1 MAVSNTSSTSSTSEP
16 HALTPVHHT
25 ATKAEWIDAFEQQ
38 RLERSTLNRL
48 IINYLVTEGFKEAAE
63 KFAEEA
69 GIALNNVDLNSLDER
84 LRIREAIESGN
95 IQEAINL
102 INKKA
107 PELLD
112 QNRQLAF
119 HLKVRFSLSVVSRR
133 SIALLSATTFDRID
147 PFEFHRRRVELRSNP
162 SG

>member
-16 HALTPVHHT
+16 HALTPIHHT
-25 ATKAEWIDAFEQQ
+25 ATKAEWMEAIEQQ

-48 IINYLVTEGFKEAAE
+48 IINYLVTGKTLQRNRFHLKSFPFLEGFKEAAE

-69 GIALNNVDLNSLDER
+69 GISLSNVDLTSLDER
-84 LRIREAIESGN
+84 LRIREAIESGR
-95 IQEAINL
+95 IQEAIHL
-102 INKKA
+102 INTKA

-119 HLKVRFSLSVVSRR
+119 HLKVFNNYSQL
-133 SIALLSATTFDRID
+133 D
-147 PFEFHRRRVELRSNP
+147 HRTSHL
-162 SG
+162 

>member
-1 MAVSNTSSTSSTSEP
+1 MFSSFQ
-16 HALTPVHHT
+16 
-25 ATKAEWIDAFEQQ
+25 IQ
-38 RLERSTLNRL
+38 RNFFLLL
-48 IINYLVTEGFKEAAE
+48 IYLEGFKEAAE

-69 GIALNNVDLNSLDER
+69 GISLNNVDLRSLDER
-84 LRIREAIESGN
+84 LRIREAIESGR

-119 HLKVRFSLSVVSRR
+119 HLKVNFRNKNFS
-133 SIALLSATTFDRID
+133 
-147 PFEFHRRRVELRSNP
+147 
-162 SG
+162 